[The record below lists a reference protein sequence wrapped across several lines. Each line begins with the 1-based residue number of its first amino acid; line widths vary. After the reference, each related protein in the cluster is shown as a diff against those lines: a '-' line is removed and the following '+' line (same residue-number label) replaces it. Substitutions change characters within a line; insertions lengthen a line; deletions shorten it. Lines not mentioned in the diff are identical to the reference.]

1 MIFLFVQWCDID
13 VLVNNVGLVLGFE
26 LVYKVSVEDWEI
38 MIDINNKGL
47 IYMICV
53 VLSGMVECNCC
64 YIINIGLIV
73 GSWFYVGGNVYGVMK
88 VFVCQF
94 SLNLCMDLY
103 GMVVCV
109 IDIEL
114 GLVGGIE
121 FFSVCFKGD
130 DEKVG
135 KIYEN
140 IIVFMLEDIIEVVWW
155 VVIFFVYVNINIVEM
170 MFVI

>member
-1 MIFLFVQWCDID
+1 MLVLFFVEWSNIDI
-13 VLVNNVGLVLGFE
+13 LVNNVGLVLGMEF
-26 LVYKVSVEDWEI
+26 VYKVSVEDWEM

-47 IYMICV
+47 VYMMCV
-53 VLSGMVECNCC
+53 VLLGMVECNYG
-64 YIINIGLIV
+64 YIINIGLMV
-73 GSWFYVGGNVYGVMK
+73 GSWLYVGGNVYGVMK

-121 FFSVCFKGD
+121 FFNVCFKGD
-130 DEKVG
+130 DGKVE
-135 KIYEN
+135 KIY
-140 IIVFMLEDIIEVVWW
+140 
-155 VVIFFVYVNINIVEM
+155 
-170 MFVI
+170 